1 MNYFLIGLYIFSF
14 IFQILLTIYNKKS
27 DKPKRLLTHISTT
40 LTLIA
45 FLLINIFMDIPLEIS
60 IPIIIITIIW
70 VCLFIYFNIKV
81 LDEDYEDELKNKD
94 IRNKKS

>member
-45 FLLINIFMDIPLEIS
+45 FLLINIFIDIPLEIS
-60 IPIIIITIIW
+60 IPLMVITIIW
-70 VCLFIYFNIKV
+70 VCLFVYFNIKV
-81 LDEDYEDELKNKD
+81 LDSED
-94 IRNKKS
+94 